1 MPDFKVPKTRE
12 AIIKMIV
19 EMEGQRA
26 KWHEEQKANA
36 KPKEDMAKPE
46 KPVKGK
52 KEPKTP
58 KGEPGEAS
66 KTLKKVSALKGA
78 KQNAQDAV

>member
-26 KWHEEQKANA
+26 KWHEEKAKA
-36 KPKEDMAKPE
+36 KPKEEAKPVKPE
-46 KPVKGK
+46 KAK
-52 KEPKTP
+52 KEKKP

>member
-26 KWHEEQKANA
+26 KWHEEQKAKA
-36 KPKEDMAKPE
+36 KPKEEA

>member
-26 KWHEEQKANA
+26 KWHEEQKAKKEE
-36 KPKEDMAKPE
+36 KPKGTATAKPE
-46 KPVKGK
+46 KAK
-52 KEPKTP
+52 KEKA

>member
-1 MPDFKVPKTRE
+1 MPGFKPPKTRE
-12 AIIKMIV
+12 GIIKMIV

-26 KWHEEQKANA
+26 KWHEEQKAKTKA
-36 KPKEDMAKPE
+36 EPKVE
-46 KPVKGK
+46 KGK
-52 KEPKTP
+52 KEKVPKTP

>member
-1 MPDFKVPKTRE
+1 MPPFKPPKTRE
-12 AIIKMIV
+12 GIIKMIV

-26 KWHEEQKANA
+26 KWEAEN
-36 KPKEDMAKPE
+36 KPKSKT
-46 KPVKGK
+46 K
-52 KEPKTP
+52 KEKDKAEPKTPTP

-66 KTLKKVSALKGA
+66 KTLKKVSALKGS

>member
-1 MPDFKVPKTRE
+1 MPPFKPPKTRE
-12 AIIKMIV
+12 GIIKMIV

-26 KWHEEQKANA
+26 KWEADN
-36 KPKEDMAKPE
+36 KPKKA
-46 KPVKGK
+46 
-52 KEPKTP
+52 EPKTKKEKDKAEPKTPKP

-66 KTLKKVSALKGA
+66 KTLKKVSALKGS

>member
-1 MPDFKVPKTRE
+1 MPGFKPPKTRE
-12 AIIKMIV
+12 GIIKMIV

-26 KWHEEQKANA
+26 KWHEEQKA
-36 KPKEDMAKPE
+36 KAKPE
-46 KPVKGK
+46 KAK
-52 KEPKTP
+52 KEKAPKTP

>member
-1 MPDFKVPKTRE
+1 MPPFKPPRTRE
-12 AIIKMIV
+12 GIIKMIV

-26 KWHEEQKANA
+26 KWASEQKA
-36 KPKEDMAKPE
+36 KPKEEDKPKAKAKAE
-46 KPVKGK
+46 AKA
-52 KEPKTP
+52 PKTP